1 MDCSTMATAAPADV
15 SLDSGD
21 LIFASMGP
29 IIQGLED
36 QIRATRGAQMQM
48 SIKIKE
54 MSDFLHELNEQ
65 EEPYDIQSYVGKLQ
79 DSKRRVNNVNQIMI
93 SVHDRLSRLQR
104 LIAREIYKK
113 KKSIKETELPPS
125 PEH

>member
-1 MDCSTMATAAPADV
+1 MAATSPTEVA
-15 SLDSGD
+15 LDSGD

-29 IIQGLED
+29 VIQSLED
-36 QIRATRGAQMQM
+36 QIRATRLAQMQM
-48 SIKIKE
+48 SNKIKE

-65 EEPYDIQSYVGKLQ
+65 EEPYDIQTFVGKLQ

-113 KKSIKETELPPS
+113 KKTIKETELPPS
-125 PEH
+125 PEQ

>member
-1 MDCSTMATAAPADV
+1 
-15 SLDSGD
+15 
-21 LIFASMGP
+21 
-29 IIQGLED
+29 
-36 QIRATRGAQMQM
+36 MQM

-79 DSKRRVNNVNQIMI
+79 DSKRRVNNVNQLLLSTCTYSMFEKECPRRYRKLFVIQFFQIMI